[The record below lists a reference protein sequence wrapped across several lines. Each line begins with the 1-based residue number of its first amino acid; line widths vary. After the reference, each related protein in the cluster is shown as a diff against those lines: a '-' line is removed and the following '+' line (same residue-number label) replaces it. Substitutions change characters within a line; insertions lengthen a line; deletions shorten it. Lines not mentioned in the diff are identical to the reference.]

1 MKKKFKN
8 KGWYWY
14 LINWYWYLIN
24 ATNTD
29 DNNSDDNTPASSAT
43 AIAIT
48 NRSNNNCN
56 NYNNNNNNNNNNN
69 VIIIKITTIKMKS
82 ACALKQNKKKMK
94 VARYMV
100 CLISYLAKKLLVSV
114 KVICFF

>member
-29 DNNSDDNTPASSAT
+29 DNNSDDNTPASTAT
-43 AIAIT
+43 AISIT

-56 NYNNNNNNNNNNN
+56 NYNNNNNN

-82 ACALKQNKKKMK
+82 ACALKQTNKKNESS
-94 VARYMV
+94 YIY
-100 CLISYLAKKLLVSV
+100 CLPHFLFGEKLACK
-114 KVICFF
+114 C